1 MSDKKFFA
9 VIGLS
14 SFGYHVATKLSEK
27 GYEVIAIDFNES
39 KIDDI
44 SNKVTHAIQLNALD
58 EKGLK
63 EVGLMDV
70 DVAVIAI
77 KDIATSILL
86 SSFLKED
93 LKIRKVI
100 AKANDQKHG
109 KVLEKV
115 GVDRIIYPEL
125 ESADR
130 LANTLISPS
139 IFDIIELSS
148 SHNLVEIKTPE
159 IFIGKTIE
167 EIDIR
172 KRFDI
177 NIIAIKRK
185 QPSTTDSYKLSFEEN
200 TIISPSPKERIIEG
214 DILVMIGLKEHLEKI
229 EKI

>member
-14 SFGYHVATKLSEK
+14 SFGYYVATKLSEK
-27 GYEVIAIDFNES
+27 GYEVIAIDSDES

-100 AKANDQKHG
+100 AKASDQKHG
-109 KVLEKV
+109 KVLEKI

-139 IFDIIELSS
+139 IFDIIELSPS
-148 SHNLVEIKTPE
+148 YNLVEIKTPE
-159 IFIGKTIE
+159 VFVGKTIE

-172 KRFDI
+172 KKYDI

-214 DILVMIGLKEHLEKI
+214 DILVMIGLKEDLEKI
-229 EKI
+229 ENL